1 MLKDMIDKY
10 SDTIEVPVRMN
21 IIDVLTNENAI
32 SDIKDCFVNM
42 TKTCQELEK
51 FENVQKDL
59 NTIDNLV
66 PYLESQGYENVTIE
80 SAGEIAKD
88 VYEKIKKAITFLI
101 DKFME
106 YFYKAKALFM
116 GIINNYE
123 GKVKAMIEIIK
134 RTSKN
139 APNKDLMDSSS
150 FGKRIPSFEVFHDVT
165 VFIDYFKLI
174 KESALSINSI
184 DSKTNSTMEK
194 TFHGGSLK
202 SVSEKRPRAFLGFE
216 NNNMLNLMIK
226 DFRYSIDT
234 VVINTTY
241 NPINKITMKPYKIIT
256 ILEALLNLIK
266 DIKFSVNSLTT
277 KISKYKNPVIEEDG
291 IFSKENIEHN
301 ISVIIRASKL
311 FLEHNNK
318 TIKDIIFIMSQH
330 IKCYEDPKQLNKII
344 SDDNEYEGYKNII
357 LEAIKDKDWRT
368 LEEFRATPSLKKFPD
383 LIKMIED
390 ALKNKPE

>member
-1 MLKDMIDKY
+1 
-10 SDTIEVPVRMN
+10 
-21 IIDVLTNENAI
+21 
-32 SDIKDCFVNM
+32 
-42 TKTCQELEK
+42 
-51 FENVQKDL
+51 
-59 NTIDNLV
+59 
-66 PYLESQGYENVTIE
+66 
-80 SAGEIAKD
+80 
-88 VYEKIKKAITFLI
+88 
-101 DKFME
+101 ME

-202 SVSEKRPRAFLGFE
+202 NVSEKRPRAFLGFE

-241 NPINKITMKPYKIIT
+241 NPVNKITMKPDKIIT
-256 ILEALLNLIK
+256 ILEALLNLLK

-330 IKCYEDPKQLNKII
+330 IKCYDNNGKTVNSLISPDDKYDTLKDII
-344 SDDNEYEGYKNII
+344 K
-357 LEAIKDKDWRT
+357 EAIKGNDWNT
-368 LEEFRATPSLKKFPD
+368 LEEFKESNSIKKFPD